1 MAHKNYH
8 RVIVGKAFCIL
19 KMIDNV
25 IKEISYVVSLN
36 VPRVLLVTPI
46 KASMDWG

>member
-8 RVIVGKAFCIL
+8 HGIVGKAFCIL

-25 IKEISYVVSLN
+25 IKEITYLLSLN
-36 VPRVLLVTPI
+36 VPRVLVTPI